1 MVELLVVIA
10 VIGVLVALLLPAVQA
25 AREAARRMSCGN
37 NLKQMGLALHN
48 FELHLGHYPPSW
60 KPTRVP
66 AGTAINGWS
75 AQALLL
81 PFLEQNNLA
90 EDINFDVGYELA
102 AVVDAGGRTM
112 PLGSMRVPTY
122 LCPSEVRDEPRL
134 TSGVPEHYPLNYAV
148 NEGIWFVYNP
158 ASQKGGDGAFY
169 PGSRLRPGDIHDG
182 LSNTLA
188 AAEVKAWNPYF
199 RNAGLPDPSCGHR
212 RRHLRTGRAI
222 QGGQRPHGMGR
233 RTGAPDRFH
242 DRVHSQF
249 SGAVHGRKQELRCGL
264 DEHAGRQVR
273 DDRHVRGRN
282 IAELSSAGRSD
293 TVHGRF
299 RALHYRWN
307 RTEDLASSFHAEQ
320 AGSRTNPLSFR
331 SGSEPVVCLCGPVR
345 WSRMW

>member
-1 MVELLVVIA
+1 MGSRARDIPSRRGFTLVELLVVIA
-10 VIGVLVALLLPAVQA
+10 VIGILVALLLPAVQA

-48 FELHLGHYPPSW
+48 FELQLGHYPPSW
-60 KPTRVP
+60 KPTRMP

-158 ASQKGGDGAFY
+158 ASQKGGDGTFY
-169 PGSRLRPGDIHDG
+169 PGSRLRPGDVHDG

-199 RNAGLPDPSCGHR
+199 RNAGLPDPSLATAADICG
-212 RRHLRTGRAI
+212 L
-222 QGGQRPHGMGR
+222 GGQFKEDSGHTEWVDG
-233 RTGAPDRFH
+233 
-242 DRVHSQF
+242 RVHQIGFTTAFTPNSAVLCTVGNKNYDVDWTNMQEGK
-249 SGAVHGRKQELRCGL
+249 SGTIGTYAAVTSRSYHPQGVQTLFMDGSVHCITDGIELKTWRVLSTRNKQEF
-264 DEHAGRQVR
+264 AQ
-273 DDRHVRGRN
+273 
-282 IAELSSAGRSD
+282 I
-293 TVHGRF
+293 
-299 RALHYRWN
+299 
-307 RTEDLASSFHAEQ
+307 
-320 AGSRTNPLSFR
+320 P
-331 SGSEPVVCLCGPVR
+331 
-345 WSRMW
+345 